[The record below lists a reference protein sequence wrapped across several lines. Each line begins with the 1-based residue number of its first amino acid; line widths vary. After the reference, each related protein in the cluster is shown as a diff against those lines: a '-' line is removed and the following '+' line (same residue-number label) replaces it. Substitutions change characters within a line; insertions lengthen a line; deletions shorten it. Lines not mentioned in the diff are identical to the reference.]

1 MLIKDIKKDNRPMEK
16 MLANGPDSL
25 SNEELLAILIHTG
38 TKKKSSLD
46 ISYEIINSVD
56 NLSDLLNLSIK
67 ELIQFEGIKHAKACT
82 IEAAIELTRRMI
94 FDKKKRT
101 QLLDHNDC
109 INVLIPLISN
119 LHEEVLIVLF
129 LDSNLNL
136 KSYKKYDGTTFNVG
150 FPANDIIKEAIVLGA
165 RGVIISHNHPSGDPN
180 PSDSDIEITEKFLEQ
195 LKLFNL
201 ILFDHIII
209 GNGEYFSY
217 NECLSFSFHNNIKNF

>member
-1 MLIKDIKKDNRPMEK
+1 MHIKDIKKDNRPMEK
-16 MLANGPDSL
+16 MLANGPESL

-46 ISYEIINSVD
+46 ISFEIINSVD

-67 ELIQFEGIKHAKACT
+67 ELIKFDGIKDAKACT

-101 QLLDHNDC
+101 QLSDHKDC
-109 INVLIPLISN
+109 INILLPLIGN
-119 LHEEVLIVLF
+119 LREEALIVLF

-136 KSYKKYDGTTFNVG
+136 MSYKRFSGSSFNVG
-150 FPANDIIKEAIVLGA
+150 LPSNIIIKEAIILGA
-165 RGVIISHNHPSGDPN
+165 RGVILSHNHPSGNPN
-180 PSDSDIEITEKFLEQ
+180 PSDSDIEATEDFINQ
-195 LKLFNL
+195 LNLFNL

-209 GNGEYFSY
+209 GNGEYYSY
-217 NECLSFSFHNNIKNF
+217 NDGLVYSI